1 MNTDEIKARLEAA
14 TEGKWDNSTNERSE
28 HPSVIYTD
36 IDDEGSLIVAECRT
50 VEDGDFIAHA
60 PTDIKWLLEEVEETK
75 ARAFRNLI
83 RDPWIRVED
92 GLPEL
97 EDEIIFIQAN
107 QVVIW
112 GQFTMA
118 NGEKVFADN
127 EGWFVDNITFWML
140 KSDLLKTLPIPPLPE
155 GEK

>member
-83 RDPWIRVED
+83 RDPWISVKEKPQPTEKTHPKQSPLVWLNCGHGEIQQVYYDHYNKVWFNRNGARV
-92 GLPEL
+92 
-97 EDEIIFIQAN
+97 
-107 QVVIW
+107 
-112 GQFTMA
+112 
-118 NGEKVFADN
+118 NG
-127 EGWFVDNITFWML
+127 THWM
-140 KSDLLKTLPIPPLPE
+140 PIPPLPE
-155 GEK
+155 GKK